1 MTVFFLDEFT
11 MLIEKAIASSS
22 ELVKFQKKQSEKIKY
37 INSGHQGKKERPKRI
52 LIDEDSP
59 KNLNL
64 KEIVAEAG
72 DLSHLFLP
80 LIHLGELDRSGKKTS
95 RLIKTFRQGVEFYR
109 KKVGSR
115 SSSVSNVSAKSKRT
129 PSPKP
134 IHRAQSLPA
143 GTSERHEPMDKEK
156 AARDYSP
163 FEAIDGSKRSTQP
176 SIISTSPTTVES
188 NYTNEVSQKS
198 GNEDQSKK
206 SSLGPQ
212 SLRGKQDFRIL
223 FKKCAKFDFNQN
235 MFLSIGITNS
245 IGDLIKI
252 LQSSSSSNSA
262 THSSDNNHQQD
273 THQSHLKLHA
283 LNAEI
288 DRTMSEISKFR
299 SEVSNRISRHQGLT
313 DYEKDILNLL
323 NPKEF
328 SDTEKTISK
337 PLIDKKFA
345 ETGVNTDISMFNAIF
360 TVQFLDKPSN
370 LIMLTVEERV
380 SHNAKKQKETRTRKS
395 RAQNSVKIN
404 EVSVNDSSFMEMPRK
419 TEDEFDVPII
429 ETPET
434 SKNESSRYYFSYV
447 Y

>member
-1 MTVFFLDEFT
+1 

-59 KNLNL
+59 KNINL

-80 LIHLGELDRSGKKTS
+80 LIHLGELDRSGKKTN

-115 SSSVSNVSAKSKRT
+115 SSSVANVSAKSKET

-143 GTSERHEPMDKEK
+143 CTSVRHEPMDKEK
-156 AARDYSP
+156 TARDYSP

-198 GNEDQSKK
+198 SNQDQIKK

-212 SLRGKQDFRIL
+212 SLQGKQDFRML
-223 FKKCAKFDFNQN
+223 FKTCAEFNQN
-235 MFLSIGITNS
+235 IFSIGITNS

-262 THSSDNNHQQD
+262 THSSDNNQQN
-273 THQSHLKLHA
+273 THQSHQKLHA

-328 SDTEKTISK
+328 SNTEKTITN
-337 PLIDKKFA
+337 PLVDKKFA
-345 ETGVNTDISMFNAIF
+345 EVGVNTDISMFNTMF
-360 TVQFLDKPSN
+360 TVQFLDKPTN
-370 LIMLTVEERV
+370 LNMLTVEERV
-380 SHNAKKQKETRTRKS
+380 SHIAKKQKEPRTRKS
-395 RAQNSVKIN
+395 RPQNSVKIN

-419 TEDEFDVPII
+419 TEDDFDVPII

-434 SKNESSRYYFSYV
+434 SKNESSRYMT
-447 Y
+447 